1 MSYDRE
7 SFIQSF
13 VSFLPKNINEL
24 ESRLNQMREDM
35 EQAVQALIQ
44 NQKGTQPTYIDLG
57 KGKCGSTIG
66 VSTGCGNLL
75 LSHGKELA
83 VLIVQSKNFLILFKH
98 LKIA

>member
-44 NQKGTQPTYIDLG
+44 NQKGRFSDINWLA
-57 KGKCGSTIG
+57 TIG
-66 VSTGCGNLL
+66 QRPV
-75 LSHGKELA
+75 
-83 VLIVQSKNFLILFKH
+83 
-98 LKIA
+98 

>member
-44 NQKGTQPTYIDLG
+44 NQNGTQPTYIEQLYE
-57 KGKCGSTIG
+57 KGRNCARCKG
-66 VSTGCGNLL
+66 
-75 LSHGKELA
+75 
-83 VLIVQSKNFLILFKH
+83 FKVVVER
-98 LKIA
+98 